1 MDPGLK
7 RLQDEISAAIQGLST
22 EELTRRPT
30 DKWSVAQIV
39 EHLYLTYTGT
49 SKGFSRV
56 IEGGKPAANGSTLR
70 QRLGALVVV
79 GAGYFPR
86 GVKSPPVA
94 IPRGLPPEKCCSE
107 VGSKIV
113 EMDEMMARCAERFGA
128 DTKVLDHPVLGSL
141 SVSQW
146 RKFHLVHGR
155 HHIKQIRSL
164 RRQSKKA

>member
-56 IEGGKPAANGSTLR
+56 LEGGEPAANGSTLR

-94 IPRGLPPEKCCSE
+94 IPRGLPSEKCCSE
-107 VGSKIV
+107 IGSKIA

-128 DTKVLDHPVLGSL
+128 DTKVLDHPELGSL

-164 RRQSKKA
+164 RRQSKYA